1 MENTDILR
9 KLCYDEAGSLKQQ
22 NECRAV
28 MINHLILEDG
38 MGVDAAEDMAD
49 KTLRESGFWPIPKF
63 DFEDEEE
70 PVPPTT

>member
-1 MENTDILR
+1 MEQTNILR
-9 KLCYDEAGSLKQQ
+9 TLCYDEAGGLKQQ

-38 MGVDAAEDMAD
+38 MDIDAAEDLAD

-63 DFEDEEE
+63 DFEDEE
-70 PVPPTT
+70 PGTPTN